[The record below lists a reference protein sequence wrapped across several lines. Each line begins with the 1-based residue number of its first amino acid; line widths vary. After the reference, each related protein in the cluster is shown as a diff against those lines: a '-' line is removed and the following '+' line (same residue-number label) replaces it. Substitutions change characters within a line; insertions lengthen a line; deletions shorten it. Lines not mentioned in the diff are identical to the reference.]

1 MRIHRCRG
9 AKLPYMLYDGGHIN
23 TPEIVCAA
31 LILEMVR
38 FRCPS
43 TPSRL
48 TTLSIYDREAEDP
61 NLAYRKWDLSWYFFL
76 YHHPPYFEQKYCPCD
91 RETLSCQ

>member
-48 TTLSIYDREAEDP
+48 TTLSIYDRKAEDP
-61 NLAYRKWDLSWYFFL
+61 TEPCSLKLGLILVFFL
-76 YHHPPYFEQKYCPCD
+76 VPSSS
-91 RETLSCQ
+91 LL